1 MPFLFALEPQ
11 TSQKYHFS
19 CECSAKSG
27 SSLMAPHYHVR
38 NEVDILKETIK
49 LLMTRPHV
57 EFGCENALLPSLSR
71 RSRVQVPAGANAFY
85 FTGCQIK

>member
-1 MPFLFALEPQ
+1 MVGLR
-11 TSQKYHFS
+11 
-19 CECSAKSG
+19 
-27 SSLMAPHYHVR
+27 V
-38 NEVDILKETIK
+38 K
-49 LLMTRPHV
+49 LGYRAHV